1 MNQEKIGKFIL
12 KLRREKNMTQQELAD
27 RIGVTDRAISKW
39 ENGRGLPDLSLMMP
53 LCKEL
58 GITINELISGEQIE
72 KEDYQSKLEENIF
85 KTIDY
90 TNRKFANKNKIFK
103 IVVGTII
110 TIVLIVGLM
119 FFVDVNRM
127 NNNDPVVFS
136 TWGFK
141 YAPLVDFHEEKII
154 SEVENYLLEKSD
166 NEPKHHENEKS
177 FVSIRT
183 YLIEEKNKHKL
194 YNVYAWVLEEKYYL
208 ENNKIKQDSS
218 SSIPYMFV
226 VEQTNDK
233 YKVTDSRI
241 PRDKV
246 YTEDMKNIFPRSVR
260 KDMDEIH
267 NDGTIK
273 KLKMDIEKQLNLY
286 FHIIKNFK

>member
-90 TNRKFANKNKIFK
+90 TNKKIANKNKIFK

-127 NNNDPVVFS
+127 NNNDPVIFS

-141 YAPLVDFHEEKII
+141 CAPLVDLHEEEII
-154 SEVENYLLEKSD
+154 SGVENYLLEKKES
-166 NEPKHHENEKS
+166 EPKHHENEKS

-183 YLIEEKNKHKL
+183 YLIEEKNNHKL
-194 YNVYAWVLEEKYYL
+194 YIVYAWVLEEKYYL

-226 VEQTNDK
+226 VEHTNNK

-260 KDMDEIH
+260 NDMDEIY
-267 NDGTIK
+267 NDGTIER
-273 KLKMDIEKQLNLY
+273 LKMDIEKQLNLY
-286 FHIIKNFK
+286 FHK

>member
-286 FHIIKNFK
+286 FHK

>member
-90 TNRKFANKNKIFK
+90 TNRKFANKNKMFK
-103 IVVGTII
+103 IAIGIMIILITII
-110 TIVLIVGLM
+110 GLM

-127 NNNDPVVFS
+127 NNNEPVVFS

-194 YNVYAWVLEEKYYL
+194 YNVYSWVLEEKYYL

-218 SSIPYMFV
+218 YSIPYMFV
-226 VEQTNDK
+226 VEYANDK
-233 YKVTDSRI
+233 YKVIDSRI
-241 PRDKV
+241 PRDGV
-246 YTEDMKNIFPRSVR
+246 YYAEDMKNIFPRSVR
-260 KDMDEIH
+260 NDMDEIY
-267 NDGTIK
+267 NDGTIER
-273 KLKMDIEKQLNLY
+273 LKMDIEKQLNLY
-286 FHIIKNFK
+286 FHK

>member
-90 TNRKFANKNKIFK
+90 TNRKFANKNKMFK
-103 IVVGTII
+103 IAIGIMIILITII
-110 TIVLIVGLM
+110 GLM

-127 NNNDPVVFS
+127 NNNEPVVFS

-194 YNVYAWVLEEKYYL
+194 YNVYSWVLEEKYYL
-208 ENNKIKQDSS
+208 ENNEIKQDSS

-226 VEQTNDK
+226 VEQTNYK

-260 KDMDEIH
+260 NDMDEIY
-267 NDGTIK
+267 NDGTIER
-273 KLKMDIEKQLNLY
+273 LKMDIEKQLNLY
-286 FHIIKNFK
+286 FHK

>member
-27 RIGVTDRAISKW
+27 KIGVTDRAISKW

-208 ENNKIKQDSS
+208 ENNEIKQDSG

-226 VEQTNDK
+226 VEHTNNK

-241 PRDKV
+241 PRDGV
-246 YTEDMKNIFPRSVR
+246 YYAEDMKNIFPRSVR

-286 FHIIKNFK
+286 FHK